1 MAVDRDRRPDRGRGV
16 RARDVAA
23 AERARRRRQL
33 GRRVLRDRRR
43 RRDRGRADAPGR
55 LLLGPQAAPR
65 PPGAPARHDDG
76 LAEGPRLDRAG
87 GLRRDPGAR
96 VALPDHLEHHDRQDH
111 ARDPDR
117 ARAVRDRVAHRLSD
131 RPQTCPRLGG
141 EPLGQGHAFASRTDP
156 GRDREGAGRRLR
168 RAPRAGRPA
177 SLGQGQGQ
185 ARRARPPGRDAVARR
200 AGDVGGAASAWPSA
214 ETGTEVANPSRSGT
228 TGSCSAGR
236 SCTCRWP

>member
-33 GRRVLRDRRR
+33 GRRVLRDRHR

-55 LLLGPQAAPR
+55 FLLGPQAAPR

-87 GLRRDPGAR
+87 GVRRDPGAR

-117 ARAVRDRVAHRLSD
+117 AGAVRDRVAHRLSD

-141 EPLGQGHAFASRTDP
+141 EPLGQGHAFASGADP
-156 GRDREGAGRRLR
+156 GRDREGAGRRPPTSSDALADQR
-168 RAPRAGRPA
+168 LSGKAKHSPI
-177 SLGQGQGQ
+177 ST
-185 ARRARPPGRDAVARR
+185 ARPRRSRSRSRRRGR
-200 AGDVGGAASAWPSA
+200 SCNAWPSA
-214 ETGTEVANPSRSGT
+214 AIGTGVGNPSRSGT
-228 TGSCSAGR
+228 TRSCSAGR

>member
-33 GRRVLRDRRR
+33 GRRVLRDRPR

-65 PPGAPARHDDG
+65 PPGAPARDDDG

-87 GLRRDPGAR
+87 GLRRDLGAR

-141 EPLGQGHAFASRTDP
+141 EPLGQRHAFASRADP
-156 GRDREGAGRRLR
+156 GRDREGPGRRLR

-177 SLGQGQGQ
+177 SVGQGQ
-185 ARRARPPGRDAVARR
+185 ARRSRPPGRRR
-200 AGDVGGAASAWPSA
+200 SRSRSRRRGRSCNAWPSA
-214 ETGTEVANPSRSGT
+214 ATGTEVANPSRSGT